1 MGMLTQREECF
12 LPSWYEKAWILRF
25 MLLNGHMFNPAT
37 HPSYSF
43 KGHEEWN
50 SFFFVC
56 NGSPRIGFILGRAI
70 EYQHRRLTTMTSI
83 YPCNPA
89 EEVTIGCRCVTCLS
103 VPMNVTAKKI
113 WEAIGNK
120 WHWDGS
126 SEQQLKT
133 NSKAIIGSAIAIAPR
148 FKKDGTKYDPDL
160 TLRKYSQ
167 GDAAHLVKVL
177 DQTVKSDLKNPCAEV
192 YLDDRSVGSPCVS
205 HRKSWVEKELER
217 YGQPLASPIHPHEAE
232 ATNLVFGEI
241 LLRVISAGLAPLLRP
256 VMGRKNFFYP
266 HPTLKAA
273 IETFLG
279 RKLPTELEMDVEPR
293 PDLHLNMGKEIPM
306 SLTKYLKRQ
315 RLLEPE
321 PKKLQTTT
329 WDPGYGD
336 D

>member
-1 MGMLTQREECF
+1 MGMMTQREEAF

-25 MLLNGHMFNPAT
+25 MLFNGHRIDLASY
-37 HPSYSF
+37 PSYSF
-43 KGHEEWN
+43 KGNEEWD

-56 NGSPRIGFILGRAI
+56 NGRPRIGFILAKAI
-70 EYQHRRLTTMTSI
+70 EYQHRRLIGIMQNE
-83 YPCNPA
+83 YACNPY
-89 EEVTIGCRCVTCLS
+89 EEVQIGCRCKACITA
-103 VPMNVTAKKI
+103 PINVTAKKI

-133 NSKAIIGSAIAIAPR
+133 NSKAIIGSAITPR

-160 TLRKYSQ
+160 VLRKYSQ
-167 GDAAHLVKVL
+167 GDSAHLLKVL
-177 DQTVKSDLKNPCAEV
+177 DQIVKSDLKNPCGEV
-192 YLDDRSVGSPCVS
+192 YLDDPYLGVPRKN
-205 HRKSWVEKELER
+205 HFKSWVEKELER
-217 YGQPLASPIHPHEAE
+217 YGQPLANPIHTSEAKASE
-232 ATNLVFGEI
+232 LVFGEI

-256 VMGRKNFFYP
+256 VEGRKNFFYP
-266 HPTLKAA
+266 HPKLRVA

-279 RKLPTELEMDVEPR
+279 RSLPMELEMEATPR
-293 PDLHLNMGKEIPM
+293 PSLHLNMGKEIPM

-315 RLLEPE
+315 RLLDPE

-329 WDPGYGD
+329 WDPGYAD